1 MTYSFH
7 PFLDE
12 IHGNWCED
20 DDLLLRLLRRYAPPA
35 EEEWI
40 GGLRSWG
47 QRVSGP
53 LRELAEESAL
63 PRNRPRLQRFDAH
76 SHRVDRIVLPSST
89 LRALGEVEGRE
100 GLGAPSG
107 DPFLFYAR
115 TYLYV
120 QNGESGV
127 GCSIACTDGMVR
139 VLEALG
145 DHAVHEEAIRDI
157 RSSSEERVWHGAQF
171 VTEI

>member
-1 MTYSFH
+1 MTYTFQ
-7 PFLDE
+7 PYLDE
-12 IHGNWCED
+12 IRGNWYEED
-20 DDLLLRLLRRYAPPA
+20 ELLHRLLRHHASPS
-35 EEEWI
+35 ENEWA
-40 GGLRSWG
+40 GDLRSWG

-63 PRNRPRLQRFDAH
+63 PSNRPRVQHFDAYQ
-76 SHRVDRIVLPSST
+76 HRVDRIVLPSST
-89 LRALGEVEGRE
+89 LRALAEVEGRE
-100 GLGAPSG
+100 GLGAPRG

-145 DHAVHEEAIRDI
+145 DHAIHEEAVQNI
-157 RSSSEERVWHGAQF
+157 RSSTEERVWHGA
-171 VTEI
+171 